1 MDITQ
6 NVTKFIK
13 RWNFLLIA
21 VFVIHGAGP
30 CSGRILINNLCKS
43 DNETVSPETIFTRAA
58 ARAHSDNLGVS
69 VPSSLYRSTLR
80 KASAAIQYRGED
92 RKWVMVT
99 MADKKVAEKVLPLT
113 LQALWR
119 LPLEQGLES
128 INANLLLRQGSPGG
142 DEAGGDVDVGSSSL
156 DALVPLGPGASSG
169 RNMSSLLVV
178 VTWDADGQKACVEL
192 QEQGFDHKCVQDH
205 LHELHEVG
213 STKMAAFHSPEF
225 NALGFAK
232 IKYLYNALSLGYDV
246 MAMDADVLVLQSPFP
261 FVLQQRAQ
269 LAALTERCEV
279 VDPSMQLQLG
289 KARHPNQN
297 IGVMFAR
304 ADGPVMRCVE
314 RWFGSMVAHVDYP
327 RLWDQE
333 EFNKVISSCAPHMGL
348 RWHSLD
354 NRRFVSMCYPQCG
367 CTYPDSERELLTDPV
382 MRRKHFEWSY
392 RRGMPYEDP
401 EKRTCGPST
410 WSDWVLAH
418 FPCQGSLRDKIVNM
432 GRLMEG
438 YMLGEPRVIKNTE
451 KVP

>member
-1 MDITQ
+1 MEMAPHR
-6 NVTKFIK
+6 TKFVK
-13 RWNFLLIA
+13 RWNSLLLA
-21 VFVIHGAGP
+21 VLVILAAGP
-30 CSGRILINNLCKS
+30 ASGRILISNLCKP
-43 DNETVSPETIFTRAA
+43 DNETVDPETIFTRAA
-58 ARAHSDNLGVS
+58 ARTHSDNFGVS
-69 VPSSLYRSTLR
+69 IPSSLYRSTLR
-80 KASAAIQYRGED
+80 KASVAIQYRGEE

-113 LQALWR
+113 LQALGQ

-128 INANLLLRQGSPGG
+128 INATLLLRQGSTGSGDDGDGG
-142 DEAGGDVDVGSSSL
+142 RSL
-156 DALVPLGPGASSG
+156 DGFVPMAPGASSG

-192 QEQGFDHKCVQDH
+192 QEQGYGHKCVQDR
-205 LHELHEVG
+205 LHELHQVG
-213 STKMAAFHSPEF
+213 SDKMAAFHSPEF

-232 IKYLYNALSLGYDV
+232 IKYLYNAISLGYDV

-297 IGVMFAR
+297 IGVIFAR
-304 ADGPVMRCVE
+304 ADGPVVRCVE

-333 EFNKVISSCAPHMGL
+333 EFNKVISNCAPHMGL

-367 CTYPDSERELLTDPV
+367 CTYPDSDRELLTDPV

-401 EKRTCGPST
+401 EKRTCSPST

-418 FPCQGSLRDKIVNM
+418 FPCQGSLPDKILNM
-432 GRLMEG
+432 GRLLEG
-438 YMLGEPRVIKNTE
+438 YNLGEARVIKNTA